1 MLVILTILGW
11 GVGSVFYKIANDN
24 IHPIMVSTIVTIVYC
39 IFTPFSFLLLKFPRE
54 VNSSG
59 LLFSIL
65 GGLMMAVGSL
75 AYMFALKR
83 GGAGEVTTI
92 TALYPAL
99 TLMLSIIFL
108 QEDLTFKKGV
118 GVILALFSF
127 WFLTKK

>member
-1 MLVILTILGW
+1 
-11 GVGSVFYKIANDN
+11 
-24 IHPIMVSTIVTIVYC
+24 
-39 IFTPFSFLLLKFPRE
+39 
-54 VNSSG
+54 
-59 LLFSIL
+59 LFSIL